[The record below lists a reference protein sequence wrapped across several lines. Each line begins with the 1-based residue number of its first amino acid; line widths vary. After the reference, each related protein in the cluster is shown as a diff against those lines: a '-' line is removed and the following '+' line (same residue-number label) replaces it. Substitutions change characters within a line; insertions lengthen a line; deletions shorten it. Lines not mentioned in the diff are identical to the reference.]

1 MSYLRRALFF
11 VSGLLTLLKSI
22 CCPSLMEQNQDK
34 KLRKMFDEP
43 LVEKISADLAEELLS
58 LNVYKFS
65 QGPYNYFILDDFG
78 VENIEHKLIRIPEN
92 PQTYLYD
99 GRDSLDLEKNFVEIQ
114 SFKILD
120 RTFTKRFYY
129 LEDYEFDFISRKALS
144 INEDENRDTFNKILA
159 LFQLEFE
166 YKDKLI
172 DNETKHKSSK
182 VLRSYPSDF
191 FSVNDQALLD
201 TYLQTANIHTLNT
214 LNSSAGDNSKHI
226 TMDDPIVT
234 LIPKGAFAVI
244 DTKKIAGKEWGY
256 YLKTTP
262 YDYYLIKAEV
272 FLFDICGTYPSN
284 NNFFGMEITPVIN
297 AVYFYNSATDIV
309 YYVQDNNLCFYN
321 PSYAATITYVD
332 EYGWFYNDYDET
344 EYYVTKQ
351 HQPNPGETGYNS
363 LNDHGCFFAD
373 QYIVLEGVKPVDLVE
388 QTYTEFKLFLDSLS
402 VVLSF
407 LPFDYKTAV
416 TINSAVLLANFINDS
431 IFNIYSNYLSSTDIL
446 YHNKETN
453 MYSLE
458 HVKDNSCSEADYPEH
473 MSDKFSG
480 FSYEEANLLFKN
492 NKHHIMFYNSIAK
505 SSKITSDYRMLFSQK
520 AKLGL
525 CRETFNGLSNVD
537 TIDCDISYLW
547 SPLYQTSNISNQ
559 DLGKRT
565 HVSLSATG
573 KKFRYEKFLK
583 PGNYQLQLDS
593 LPKKSTVTYSH
604 GKGFY
609 TDFDKK
615 ALFIETDHISVE
627 DKLPI
632 KVSDTNY
639 FSISEPTTFYFE
651 IQPSQD
657 NSIVDFSFDY
667 VLLKCEE
674 PVTTNEYLNSYEII
688 NLNFQYHDDAQLVQ
702 FVPRVSALYTFNS
715 SGSAYGNKFSI
726 FDSQGRPLM
735 EGRDCH
741 GGFLDIYLLSKDKT
755 YYLVYKANYSNSTL
769 NLKIY
774 KNRYIEPYPSPYTSF
789 YRYQKFDSSIN
800 CFLFRPVVDV
810 RYVISST
817 LNSQRIVIYD
827 LNGNK
832 LAQNSNSGELTFDF
846 TKNKT
851 YFIYVDYYLRDFNFL
866 LFASLKLEVR

>member
-1 MSYLRRALFF
+1 MSHFRRILFF
-11 VSGLLTLLKSI
+11 VSSLLTLLKSI
-22 CCPSLMEQNQDK
+22 CCPSLMEQNQDQ

-43 LVEKISADLAEELLS
+43 LVETISADLAEELLS

-78 VENIEHKLIRIPEN
+78 VENIEHKLIRVPEN
-92 PQTYLYD
+92 PQTYLYE
-99 GRDSLDLEKNFVEIQ
+99 GRDSLDLGKNFVEIQ
-114 SFKILD
+114 SFKIID

-144 INEDENRDTFNKILA
+144 INEDENTDTFNKILA

-182 VLRSYPSDF
+182 ALRSYPSSF

-201 TYLQTANIHTLNT
+201 TYLQTTNIHTLNT

-244 DTKKIAGKEWGY
+244 DTKKMAGKEWGY
-256 YLKTTP
+256 YLETTP

-284 NNFFGMEITPVIN
+284 RNFFGMEITPVIN

-309 YYVQDNNLCFYN
+309 YYVQDNDLCFYN

-351 HQPNPGETGYNS
+351 HQPNPGETGYNR

-373 QYIVLEGVKPVDLVE
+373 RYIVLEGVKPVDPAE
-388 QTYTEFKLFLDSLS
+388 TNHSEFKYIFDSLS
-402 VVLSF
+402 AVLNF
-407 LPFDYKTAV
+407 VNFDYLTSVAV
-416 TINSAVLLANFINDS
+416 NSAVSLANFINDS
-431 IFNIYSNYLSSTDIL
+431 IFSVYSNYASNSNELNPIGG
-446 YHNKETN
+446 TN
-453 MYSLE
+453 MHSFE
-458 HVKDNSCSEADYPEH
+458 HAKNNSCSEANYPEH
-473 MSDKFSG
+473 MPDKFSG
-480 FSYEEANLLFKN
+480 FSYKKENLLFKN
-492 NKHHIMFYNSIAK
+492 KNHHIMFYNSIAK

-520 AKLGL
+520 AKIGL

-537 TIDCDISYLW
+537 TIDCEISYLW
-547 SPLYQTSNISNQ
+547 SPFYQTSNISNQ

-565 HVSLSATG
+565 HVSLSAIG
-573 KKFRYEKFLK
+573 KQFRYEKFLK
-583 PGNYQLQLDS
+583 PGKYQLQLDS
-593 LPKKSTVTYSH
+593 LPKNSTVTYSH
-604 GKGFY
+604 GRGFY
-609 TDFDKK
+609 TDFDTK
-615 ALFIETDHISVE
+615 ANLLDKIHVTVE
-627 DKLPI
+627 DKMPI
-632 KVSDTNY
+632 KRSDTNY

-688 NLNFQYHDDAQLVQ
+688 NLNLQYQDDAKLVQ
-702 FVPRVSALYTFNS
+702 FVPRVSALYTFYS

-726 FDSQGRPLM
+726 LDSQGRPLM
-735 EGRDCH
+735 EGRECH

-755 YYLVYKANYSNSTL
+755 YYLVYKAYYSNSTL

-817 LNSQRIVIYD
+817 RNSQKIVIYD

-832 LAQNSNSGELTFDF
+832 LAQNSNSGELTFNF

-851 YFIYVDYYLRDFNFL
+851 YFIYVDYYLRDLNYL
-866 LFASLKLEVR
+866 QVVCLKLEVR